1 MVFSRASALLRER
14 VAIRVFEVSVSFP
27 SGLESAPSP
36 EYVLMHP
43 ELSAEQIQQALQ
55 GISVP
60 PQPQIMVDLQ
70 MEQYMPDPDLE
81 VIARLI
87 AQDPG
92 LSGALLKIVNSPYY
106 GLSNKIASIQRA
118 VNLLG
123 SRSIINLI
131 NAQSIKGEMN
141 DETIVTLNRFW
152 DTAQDVAMTCLT
164 LAKRT
169 GAQAVD
175 EAYALGLFHDCGV
188 PLMLKRFPNYMSVLE
203 EAYGNAGADSRVV
216 DTENNAFN
224 TNHAVVG
231 YYTAKSWRLPEHVT
245 DAIANH
251 HNALAVFSDESSRN
265 SQLKNLLAILKMAEH
280 ICSSYRVLGNQ
291 TVDHEW
297 NAVGDL
303 VLDYVGLSDYDF
315 DSLKLSIREL
325 GAH

>member
-1 MVFSRASALLRER
+1 MSQ
-14 VAIRVFEVSVSFP
+14 
-27 SGLESAPSP
+27 
-36 EYVLMHP
+36 

-87 AQDPG
+87 SQDPG
-92 LSGALLKIVNSPYY
+92 LSGALLKIVNSSYY

-131 NAQSIKGEMN
+131 NALSIRGEMS
-141 DETIVTLNRFW
+141 DDTIVTLNRFW

-188 PLMLKRFPNYMSVLE
+188 PLMLKRFPNYMTVLE
-203 EAYGNAGADSRVV
+203 EAYANAGPDCRVV

-251 HNALAVFSDESSRN
+251 HNALAIFSDESSRN
-265 SQLKNLLAILKMAEH
+265 PQLKNLLAILKMAEH

-291 TVDHEW
+291 SVDHEW
-297 NAVGDL
+297 NAIGHL

-315 DSLKLSIREL
+315 ESMKLSIREL

>member
-1 MVFSRASALLRER
+1 MSQ
-14 VAIRVFEVSVSFP
+14 
-27 SGLESAPSP
+27 
-36 EYVLMHP
+36 
-43 ELSAEQIQQALQ
+43 ELSPEQIQQALQ

-123 SRSIINLI
+123 SRSVINLI
-131 NAQSIKGEMN
+131 NAQSIKGEMS

-164 LAKRT
+164 LAKRI
-169 GAQAVD
+169 GSQAVD

-188 PLMLKRFPNYMSVLE
+188 PLMLKRFPNYMAVLE
-203 EAYGNAGADSRVV
+203 QAYANAGPGKRVV
-216 DTENNAFN
+216 DSENQAFN

-231 YYTAKSWRLPEHVT
+231 YYTAKSWRLPEHLSN
-245 DAIANH
+245 AIANH
-251 HNALAVFSDESSRN
+251 HNALAIFSDDSTRN
-265 SQLKNLLAILKMAEH
+265 SQLKNLLSILKMAEH
-280 ICSSYRVLGNQ
+280 ICASYRVLGNQ
-291 TVDHEW
+291 AEDHEW
-297 NAVGDL
+297 EAVGHL

-315 DSLKLSIREL
+315 ENLKESIREL

>member
-1 MVFSRASALLRER
+1 MSQ
-14 VAIRVFEVSVSFP
+14 
-27 SGLESAPSP
+27 
-36 EYVLMHP
+36 

-70 MEQYMPDPDLE
+70 MEQYMPDPDLD

-87 AQDPG
+87 SQDPG
-92 LSGALLKIVNSPYY
+92 LSGALLKIVNSSYY

-131 NAQSIKGEMN
+131 NALSIKGEMS
-141 DETIVTLNRFW
+141 DDTIVTLNRFW

-169 GAQAVD
+169 GSQAVD

-188 PLMLKRFPNYMSVLE
+188 PLMLKRFPNYMTVLE
-203 EAYGNAGADSRVV
+203 QAYANAGPDCRVV

-251 HNALAVFSDESSRN
+251 HNALAIFSDESTRN
-265 SQLKNLLAILKMAEH
+265 PQLKNLLAILKMAEH
-280 ICSSYRVLGNQ
+280 ICSSYRVLGHQ
-291 TVDHEW
+291 TADHEW
-297 NAVGDL
+297 NAIGHL
-303 VLDYVGLSDYDF
+303 VLDYMGLSDYDF
-315 DSLKLSIREL
+315 ESMKLSIREL